1 MYISGYVNGSFRGTR
16 RYPASFLEDVLLF
29 MDFLDYK
36 GVSRKDLS
44 RVLDR
49 RRLKAGSNRVTKL
62 ETPCC
67 GGSKI
72 DKQVKA
78 FREKQRRLKMERL

>member
-1 MYISGYVNGSFRGTR
+1 MEASEVLE

-29 MDFLDYK
+29 MDFLDHK
-36 GVSRKDLS
+36 GVSRRDLS
-44 RVLDR
+44 KVLDR
-49 RRLKAGSNRVTKL
+49 RRSKTGSSKVTKL
-62 ETPCC
+62 EKPCC